1 MIRFTKEE
9 MTALARFEM
18 NFQCALSDYLRSVGR
33 QGVELMRE
41 VYKKHTGED
50 FRRTDACGHCELDLT
65 RWIAARYFDT
75 KNNPEPKKEAEPKAE
90 PKKKTSKTSKK

>member
-9 MTALARFEM
+9 MTALAKYEV
-18 NFQCALSDYLRSVGR
+18 NFQCALSDYLRSCGR

-41 VYKKHTGED
+41 VYKAHTGED

-65 RWIAARYFDT
+65 KWIAARYFDT
-75 KNNPEPKKEAEPKAE
+75 KNNPGPEAEPE
-90 PKKKTSKTSKK
+90 KKKSSKTNKK